1 MSEPERKFTIY
12 YFSEVSAEISL
23 IRGDAFSNRS
33 DATVIAKARHPSGTG
48 MGNWYHFTDRENVPT
63 HLRNR
68 DYIRASADINEC
80 ESERDAILQCLANLA
95 EKLWHG
101 LDWKVERSDDFD
113 KETFYKD
120 ILQAFI
126 VGEWTVE
133 YGRVDSD
140 ALPPKALSTR
150 SPNS

>member
-1 MSEPERKFTIY
+1 MREPERTFTIY
-12 YFSEVSAEISL
+12 YFREVSADITL
-23 IRGDAFSNRS
+23 IRSEGLIGSGS
-33 DATVIAKARHPSGTG
+33 IVAKAHHPSGTG
-48 MGNWYHFTDRENVPT
+48 MQNWFHFTDDEDIPYSLKSAEHV
-63 HLRNR
+63 
-68 DYIRASADINEC
+68 RASANIGDC

-101 LDWKVERSDDFD
+101 MDWKVENEDDFD

-120 ILQAFI
+120 LLQAFI

-133 YGRVDSD
+133 YGRVSSD
-140 ALPPKALSTR
+140 ALPPKGLSTR